1 LIRLDKEMIW
11 RAPLGGS
18 AGRPTV
24 VSDAAIQLCLTIKV
38 LFKLRLRQTT
48 GMVASLLKMAGLNR
62 AVPVYTT
69 LCRRQI
75 DSGPWRP
82 WCRVSLPRARR
93 PDPVSPRRRPLEPAR

>member
-75 DSGPWRP
+75 EPGPWRP
-82 WCRVSLPRARR
+82 
-93 PDPVSPRRRPLEPAR
+93 